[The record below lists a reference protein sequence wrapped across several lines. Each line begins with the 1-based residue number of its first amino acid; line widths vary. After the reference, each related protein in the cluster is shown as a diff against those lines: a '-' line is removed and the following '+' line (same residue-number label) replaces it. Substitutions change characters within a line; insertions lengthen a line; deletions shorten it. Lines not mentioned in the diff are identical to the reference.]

1 MSHTPPIYL
10 LTDANILIDLAQ
22 ANALHFLRMLT
33 QAGIATI
40 MVPHCV
46 YAEARSEIDETSI
59 LECGLIMV
67 HESLETKIK
76 AVAIDEK
83 GLSDT
88 DKTLL
93 QMAMECHYSIWTND
107 GTLHKKCKA
116 YDILAY
122 WEFEVLLKLYE
133 IRLVAANNLLELA
146 DTLETI
152 NPRMKGMREKLSKDL

>member
-1 MSHTPPIYL
+1 MSQTPPICL

-22 ANALHFLRMLT
+22 ANALHLLRLVT
-33 QAGIATI
+33 DAGIATI
-40 MVPHCV
+40 AVPHCV
-46 YAEARSEIDETSI
+46 YAEARSEIDETGI
-59 LECGLIMV
+59 LGCGLIMV

-76 AVAIDEK
+76 AVSINEK

-93 QMAMECHYSIWTND
+93 QMAMERHYSIWTND

-116 YDILAY
+116 YGVLAY
-122 WEFEVLLKLYE
+122 WEFEILLKLYE
-133 IRLVAANNLLELA
+133 VRLVAADDLLELA
-146 DTLETI
+146 ATLETI